1 MSKKNKRP
9 ISNRQGMDIKT
20 NIKNEAVEE
29 KNIDDKKSS
38 LFDVKEEPEITDYPE
53 PPELEKRITTCLVNV
68 REKQTKDSDVL
79 TILEKDTVVRG
90 IDCGEWFNIIEVD
103 RSSTL
108 GISMKEYWNGYTMSE
123 FLK

>member
-1 MSKKNKRP
+1 MSKNKRP
-9 ISNRQGMDIKT
+9 ISNRQNMDVKM
-20 NIKNEAVEE
+20 NIKNKAAKEE
-29 KNIDDKKSS
+29 RIDDKKSL
-38 LFDVKEEPEITDYPE
+38 LFDVKEEPEIADYPE
-53 PPELEKRITTCLVNV
+53 PPELEKRITTCRVNM

-90 IDCGEWFNIIEVD
+90 TDCGEWFNIIEVD

-108 GISMKEYWNGYTMSE
+108 GVSMKEYWNGYTMSE